1 MMGTRGVNGGVLVNE
16 DPRGSITPGVTL
28 WGQGSAAPFI
38 FPDTLTVMTKRRIS
52 ILYRE
57 GALRKKHTEKTTDKS
72 ECGLVMSVK
81 LLDVRP
87 YIWAEAKGERM

>member
-1 MMGTRGVNGGVLVNE
+1 MMGTREVNGGVLVNE

-28 WGQGSAAPFI
+28 WGQRSAAPFI

-57 GALRKKHTEKTTDKS
+57 GALIKSIQKKQPTK
-72 ECGLVMSVK
+72 VNV
-81 LLDVRP
+81 
-87 YIWAEAKGERM
+87 AK